1 MRVVI
6 DPGHGAPDPGAR
18 GRMSNEADINLDVAV
33 ELSKILSS
41 MGIVAPL
48 TRTGPKRIHRDNR
61 NLDLSAR
68 PAMANRLKADA
79 FISIHCNGAV
89 APEAHGFEIYTTP
102 GQNNSDKLATAI
114 FESWAQCYPEQRKRT
129 DYRDGDPDKEANLKV
144 LREANCPAVLVE
156 LGFITNPTEE
166 RFLLNKMNQE
176 IMGLAIAT
184 GIHNFFEGLK
194 G

>member
-18 GRMSNEADINLDVAV
+18 GRISNEADINLDVAV

-48 TRTGPKRIHRDNR
+48 TRTGPKRIYRDNR
-61 NLDLSAR
+61 HLDLSAR

-89 APEAHGFEIYTTP
+89 APEANGFEVYTTP
-102 GQNNSDKLATAI
+102 GQNRSDILATAI
-114 FESWAQCYPEQRKRT
+114 FESWSKAFPTQRKRT
-129 DYRDGDPDKEANLKV
+129 DYRDNDPDKEANLKV

-156 LGFITNPTEE
+156 LGFITNPQEE
-166 RFLLNKMNQE
+166 RFLVDRHNQHV
-176 IMGLAIAT
+176 MAMAIAA
-184 GIHNFFEGLK
+184 GIENFLRG
-194 G
+194 

>member
-61 NLDLSAR
+61 DADLSAR
-68 PAMANRLKADA
+68 PAMANRPKADA

-89 APEAHGFEIYTTP
+89 APEANGFEIYTTP
-102 GQNNSDKLATAI
+102 GQNRSDILATAI
-114 FESWAQCYPEQRKRT
+114 FESWSKAFPAQRKRT
-129 DYRDGDPDKEANLKV
+129 DYRDNDPDKEASYKV

-156 LGFITNPTEE
+156 LGFITNPQEE

-184 GIHNFFEGLK
+184 GIHNFLEGR
-194 G
+194 

>member
-1 MRVVI
+1 MRVVV

-18 GRMSNEADINLDVAV
+18 GRIANEADINLDVAI

-48 TRTGPKRIHRDNR
+48 TRSGPKRIHRDNR
-61 NLDLSAR
+61 NVDLSSR

-114 FESWAQCYPEQRKRT
+114 FESWKEAFPAQKKRT
-129 DYRDGDPDKEANLKV
+129 DYSDGDPDKEANLKV
-144 LREANCPAVLVE
+144 LRETRCPSCLVE
-156 LGFITNPTEE
+156 LGFISNPQEE
-166 RFLLNKMNQE
+166 KFLLNKLNQE
-176 IMGLAIAT
+176 MMALAIAK
-184 GIHNFFEGLK
+184 GIIKYLEGR
-194 G
+194 

>member
-6 DPGHGAPDPGAR
+6 DPGHGAPDLGAR

-48 TRTGPKRIHRDNR
+48 TRTGSKRIHRDNR
-61 NLDLSAR
+61 NIDLSAR
-68 PAMANRLKADA
+68 PGMANRLKADA

-89 APEAHGFEIYTTP
+89 APEANGVEIYTTP

-114 FESWAQCYPEQRKRT
+114 FDSWSEAFPSQRKRT
-129 DYRDGDPDKEANLKV
+129 DYKDNDPDKEANYKV
-144 LREANCPAVLVE
+144 LRETNCPSVLIE

-184 GIHNFFEGLK
+184 GIYNFLEGR
-194 G
+194 

>member
-18 GRMSNEADINLDVAV
+18 GRMSNEADVNLDVAV
-33 ELSKILSS
+33 ELSKILSR

-61 NLDLSAR
+61 NVDLSSR
-68 PAMANRLKADA
+68 PGMANRLKADA

-89 APEAHGFEIYTTP
+89 APEANGFEIYTTP
-102 GQNNSDKLATAI
+102 GQNRSDILATAI
-114 FESWAQCYPEQRKRT
+114 FESWGNAFHSQRKRT
-129 DYRDGDPDKEANLKV
+129 DYRDNDPDKEANLKV
-144 LREANCPAVLVE
+144 LREANCPAVLIE

-166 RFLLNKMNQE
+166 RFLLNKVNQE

-184 GIHNFFEGLK
+184 GIYNFLEGR
-194 G
+194 

>member
-18 GRMSNEADINLDVAV
+18 GRMSNEADVNLDVSFFIARF
-33 ELSKILSS
+33 LSEKFKIT
-41 MGIVAPL
+41 APL
-48 TRTGPKRIHRDNR
+48 TRTGQKRLYKDNR
-61 NLDLSAR
+61 HLDLSAR

-89 APEAHGFEIYTTP
+89 APEANGFEIYTTP

-114 FESWAQCYPEQRKRT
+114 FESWGNAFPSQRKRT
-129 DYRDGDPDKEANLKV
+129 DYKDNDPDKEANYKV

-156 LGFITNPTEE
+156 LGFITNPNEE
-166 RFLLNKMNQE
+166 RFLVDRHNQHV
-176 IMGLAIAT
+176 MALAIAA
-184 GIHNFFEGLK
+184 GIESWGGTL
-194 G
+194 

>member
-1 MRVVI
+1 MRVVV

-18 GRMSNEADINLDVAV
+18 GRIANEADINLDVAI

-48 TRTGPKRIHRDNR
+48 TRSGPKRIHRDNR
-61 NLDLSAR
+61 NVDLSSR

-89 APEAHGFEIYTTP
+89 SVEANGFEIYTTP

-114 FESWAQCYPEQRKRT
+114 FESWKEAFPAQKKRT
-129 DYRDGDPDKEANLKV
+129 DYSDGDPDKEANLKV
-144 LREANCPAVLVE
+144 LRETRCPSCLVE
-156 LGFITNPTEE
+156 LGFITNLQEE
-166 RFLLNKMNQE
+166 KFLLNKLNQE
-176 IMGLAIAT
+176 MMALAIAK
-184 GIHNFFEGLK
+184 GIIKYLEGR
-194 G
+194 

>member
-48 TRTGPKRIHRDNR
+48 TRTGQKRLYKDNR
-61 NLDLSAR
+61 NLGLSAR

-79 FISIHCNGAV
+79 FISIHGNGAV
-89 APEAHGFEIYTTP
+89 APEANGFEVYTTP

-114 FESWAQCYPEQRKRT
+114 FESWQKAFPAQRKRT
-129 DYRDGDPDKEANLKV
+129 DYRDNDPDKEVNYKV

-156 LGFITNPTEE
+156 LGFITNPNEE

-184 GIHNFFEGLK
+184 GIYNFLEGR
-194 G
+194 

>member
-18 GRMSNEADINLDVAV
+18 GRMSNEADINLDVAI

-48 TRTGPKRIHRDNR
+48 TRSGPKRIHRDNR
-61 NLDLSAR
+61 NVDLSSR

-89 APEAHGFEIYTTP
+89 APEANGFEIYTTP

-114 FESWAQCYPEQRKRT
+114 FESWKEAFPAQKKRT
-129 DYRDGDPDKEANLKV
+129 DYSDGDPDKEANLKV
-144 LREANCPAVLVE
+144 LRETRCPSCLLE
-156 LGFITNPTEE
+156 LGFISNPQEE
-166 RFLLNKMNQE
+166 KFLLNKLNQE
-176 IMGLAIAT
+176 MMALAIAK
-184 GIHNFFEGLK
+184 GIIKYLEGQ
-194 G
+194 

>member
-1 MRVVI
+1 MRVVV

-18 GRMSNEADINLDVAV
+18 GRIANEADINLDVAI

-48 TRTGPKRIHRDNR
+48 TRSGPKRIHRDNR
-61 NLDLSAR
+61 NVDLSSR

-89 APEAHGFEIYTTP
+89 APEANGFEIYTTP

-114 FESWAQCYPEQRKRT
+114 FESWNEAFPAQKKRT
-129 DYRDGDPDKEANLKV
+129 DYSDGDPDKEANLKV
-144 LREANCPAVLVE
+144 LRETRCPSCLVE
-156 LGFITNPTEE
+156 LGFITNLQEE
-166 RFLLNKMNQE
+166 KFLLNKLNQE
-176 IMGLAIAT
+176 MMALAIAK
-184 GIHNFFEGLK
+184 GIIKYLEGR
-194 G
+194 

>member
-6 DPGHGAPDPGAR
+6 DPGHGAPDPGAC
-18 GRMSNEADINLDVAV
+18 GRMSNEADVNLDVAV

-48 TRTGPKRIHRDNR
+48 TRTGQKRLYKDNR
-61 NLDLSAR
+61 DLDLSAR

-79 FISIHCNGAV
+79 FVSVHCNGAV
-89 APEAHGFEIYTTP
+89 APEADGFEIYTTP

-114 FESWAQCYPEQRKRT
+114 FESWSKAFPAQRKRT
-129 DYRDGDPDKEANLKV
+129 DFSDNDPDKEANYKV

-184 GIHNFFEGLK
+184 GIYNFLEGR
-194 G
+194 

>member
-1 MRVVI
+1 MRFVI

-18 GRMSNEADINLDVAV
+18 GRISNEADINLDVAV

-48 TRTGPKRIHRDNR
+48 TRTGPKRIYRDNR
-61 NLDLSAR
+61 HLDLSAR

-89 APEAHGFEIYTTP
+89 APEANGFEIYTTL
-102 GQNNSDKLATAI
+102 GQNRSDKLATEI
-114 FESWAQCYPEQRKRT
+114 FNSWSKAFPTQRKRT
-129 DYRDGDPDKEANLKV
+129 DYRDNDPDKEANLKV

-156 LGFITNPTEE
+156 LGFITNPQEE
-166 RFLLNKMNQE
+166 RFLVDRHNQHV
-176 IMGLAIAT
+176 MAMAIAA
-184 GIHNFFEGLK
+184 GIENFLRG
-194 G
+194 

>member
-18 GRMSNEADINLDVAV
+18 GRMSNESDVNLDVAV

-61 NLDLSAR
+61 NVDLSSR
-68 PAMANRLKADA
+68 PGMANRLKADA

-89 APEAHGFEIYTTP
+89 AIEANGFEVYTTP
-102 GQNNSDKLATAI
+102 GQNRSDTLATAI
-114 FESWAQCYPEQRKRT
+114 FESWRKAFPAQGKRT
-129 DYRDGDPDKEANLKV
+129 DYRDNDPDKEANLKV
-144 LREANCPAVLVE
+144 LREAQCPAVLVE

-166 RFLLNKMNQE
+166 RFLVDRHNQHV
-176 IMGLAIAT
+176 MALAIAA
-184 GIHNFFEGLK
+184 GIENFLRG
-194 G
+194 

>member
-48 TRTGPKRIHRDNR
+48 TRTGPERIHRDNR
-61 NLDLSAR
+61 NVDLSAR

-89 APEAHGFEIYTTP
+89 APEANGFEIYTTP
-102 GQNNSDKLATAI
+102 GQNRSDILATAI
-114 FESWAQCYPEQRKRT
+114 FESWSKAFPAQRKRT
-129 DYRDGDPDKEANLKV
+129 DYRDNDPDKEANLKV
-144 LREANCPAVLVE
+144 LRETNCPAVLVE
-156 LGFITNPTEE
+156 FGFITNPQEE
-166 RFLLNKMNQE
+166 RFLLDRKNQE

-184 GIHNFFEGLK
+184 GIYNFLEGR
-194 G
+194 

>member
-1 MRVVI
+1 MRVVV

-18 GRMSNEADINLDVAV
+18 GRMSNEADINLDVAI

-48 TRTGPKRIHRDNR
+48 TRSGPKRIHRDNR
-61 NLDLSAR
+61 NVDLSSR

-89 APEAHGFEIYTTP
+89 APEANGFEIYTTP

-114 FESWAQCYPEQRKRT
+114 FESWKEAFPAQKKRT
-129 DYRDGDPDKEANLKV
+129 DYSDGDPDKEANLKV
-144 LREANCPAVLVE
+144 LRETRCPSCLLE
-156 LGFITNPTEE
+156 LGFISNPQEE
-166 RFLLNKMNQE
+166 KFLLNKLNQE
-176 IMGLAIAT
+176 MMALAIAK
-184 GIHNFFEGLK
+184 GIIKYLEGR
-194 G
+194 

>member
-18 GRMSNEADINLDVAV
+18 GRMSNEADVNLDVAV

-68 PAMANRLKADA
+68 PGMANSLNADA

-89 APEAHGFEIYTTP
+89 APEANGFEIYTTP
-102 GQNNSDKLATAI
+102 GQNRSDILATAI
-114 FESWAQCYPEQRKRT
+114 FESWGNAFPSQRKRT
-129 DYRDGDPDKEANLKV
+129 DYKDNDPDKEANLKV
-144 LREANCPAVLVE
+144 LLEAQCPAVLVE

-166 RFLLNKMNQE
+166 RFLVDRHNQHV
-176 IMGLAIAT
+176 MALAIAA
-184 GIHNFFEGLK
+184 GIENFLRG
-194 G
+194 

>member
-18 GRMSNEADINLDVAV
+18 GRMSNEADINLDVAFF
-33 ELSKILSS
+33 LSKILSEKFK
-41 MGIVAPL
+41 IIAPM
-48 TRTGPKRIHRDNR
+48 TRTGTKRLYRDNR

-89 APEAHGFEIYTTP
+89 APEANGFEIYTTP
-102 GQNNSDKLATAI
+102 GQNNSDRLAIAI
-114 FESWAQCYPEQRKRT
+114 FESWSKAFPSQRKRT
-129 DYRDGDPDKEANLKV
+129 DYKDNDPDKEANYKV

-156 LGFITNPTEE
+156 LGFITNPNEE
-166 RFLLNKMNQE
+166 RFLLHKVNQE

-184 GIHNFFEGLK
+184 GINNFLEGR
-194 G
+194 

>member
-89 APEAHGFEIYTTP
+89 APEANGFEIYTTP

-114 FESWAQCYPEQRKRT
+114 FESWSKAFPSQRKRT
-129 DYRDGDPDKEANLKV
+129 DYKDNDPDKEANYKV

-156 LGFITNPTEE
+156 LGFITNPNEE
-166 RFLLNKMNQE
+166 RFLLHKMNQE

-184 GIHNFFEGLK
+184 GIYNFLEGR
-194 G
+194 

>member
-18 GRMSNEADINLDVAV
+18 GRMSNEADINLDVAID
-33 ELSKILSS
+33 LSKILSS

-48 TRTGPKRIHRDNR
+48 TRSGPKRIHRDNR
-61 NLDLSAR
+61 NVDLSSR

-89 APEAHGFEIYTTP
+89 APEANGFEIYTTP

-114 FESWAQCYPEQRKRT
+114 FESWKEAFPAQKKRT
-129 DYRDGDPDKEANLKV
+129 DYSDGDPDKEANLKV
-144 LREANCPAVLVE
+144 LRETRCPSCLLE
-156 LGFITNPTEE
+156 LGFISNPQEE
-166 RFLLNKMNQE
+166 KFLLNKLNQE
-176 IMGLAIAT
+176 MMALAIAK
-184 GIHNFFEGLK
+184 GIIKYLEGQ
-194 G
+194 

>member
-18 GRMSNEADINLDVAV
+18 GRMSNEADINLDVSFLISKF
-33 ELSKILSS
+33 LSEKY
-41 MGIVAPL
+41 GITAPL

-61 NLDLSAR
+61 NVDLSAR

-79 FISIHCNGAV
+79 FVSVHCNGAV
-89 APEAHGFEIYTTP
+89 APEANGFEVYTTP
-102 GQNNSDKLATAI
+102 GQNRSDILATAI
-114 FESWAQCYPEQRKRT
+114 FESWSKAFPAQRKRT
-129 DYRDGDPDKEANLKV
+129 DYRDNDPDKEANLKV
-144 LREANCPAVLVE
+144 LREAQCPAILVE
-156 LGFITNPTEE
+156 LGFITNPQEE

-184 GIHNFFEGLK
+184 GIYNFVEGR
-194 G
+194 

>member
-18 GRMSNEADINLDVAV
+18 GRMSNEADINLDVAFF
-33 ELSKILSS
+33 LSKILSEKFK
-41 MGIVAPL
+41 IIAPM
-48 TRTGPKRIHRDNR
+48 TRTGTKRLYRDNR

-68 PAMANRLKADA
+68 PAMANRINADA
-79 FISIHCNGAV
+79 FVSIHCNGAV
-89 APEAHGFEIYTTP
+89 SPEANGFEIYTTP

-114 FESWAQCYPEQRKRT
+114 FESWKEAFPAQKKRT
-129 DYRDGDPDKEANLKV
+129 DYSDGDPDKEANYKV

-156 LGFITNPTEE
+156 LGFITNPNEE
-166 RFLLNKMNQE
+166 RFLLHKVNQE

-184 GIHNFFEGLK
+184 GINNFLEGR
-194 G
+194 

>member
-18 GRMSNEADINLDVAV
+18 GRMSNEADINLDVAI

-48 TRTGPKRIHRDNR
+48 TRSGPKRIHRDNR
-61 NLDLSAR
+61 NVDLSSR

-89 APEAHGFEIYTTP
+89 APEANGFEIYTTP

-114 FESWAQCYPEQRKRT
+114 FESWKEAFPAQKKRT
-129 DYRDGDPDKEANLKV
+129 DYSDGDPDKEANLKV
-144 LREANCPAVLVE
+144 LRETRCPSCLLE
-156 LGFITNPTEE
+156 LGFISNPQEE
-166 RFLLNKMNQE
+166 KFLLNKLNQE
-176 IMGLAIAT
+176 MMALAIAK
-184 GIHNFFEGLK
+184 GIIKYLEGR
-194 G
+194 

>member
-48 TRTGPKRIHRDNR
+48 TRTVPKRIHRDNR
-61 NLDLSAR
+61 NVDLSAR

-79 FISIHCNGAV
+79 FVSVHCNGAV
-89 APEAHGFEIYTTP
+89 APEANGFEIYTTP

-114 FESWAQCYPEQRKRT
+114 FESWSKAFPAQRKRT
-129 DYRDGDPDKEANLKV
+129 DYKDNDPDKEANLKV
-144 LREANCPAVLVE
+144 LREAQCPAVLVE
-156 LGFITNPTEE
+156 MGFITNPNEE

-176 IMGLAIAT
+176 IMGIAIAT
-184 GIHNFFEGLK
+184 GIYNFLEGR
-194 G
+194 

>member
-48 TRTGPKRIHRDNR
+48 TRTGQKRLYKDNR

-79 FISIHCNGAV
+79 FVSVHCNGAV
-89 APEAHGFEIYTTP
+89 APEANGFEIYTTP
-102 GQNNSDKLATAI
+102 GQNRSDALATAI
-114 FESWAQCYPEQRKRT
+114 FESWQKSFPSQRKRT
-129 DYRDGDPDKEANLKV
+129 DYRDNDPDKEANLKV
-144 LREANCPAVLVE
+144 LREAQCPAVLVE

-184 GIHNFFEGLK
+184 GIYNFLEGR
-194 G
+194 